1 MAKKARTPAPPKRPV
16 QAPKRRTPQQP
27 PPSDRRKLLL
37 LFGFAAAGLVAL
49 AVVIAVIVL
58 VGGKKASSVS
68 ASSTAKVASTMR
80 AAGCTYRD
88 TPGIKADPLHR
99 NVPNVEMKV
108 TFNGGKPVDANGVH
122 YWTYP
127 PANGPHYG
135 IPAVWNFYD
144 SAVPVLQVVHN
155 EEHGGVILWWGPKVP
170 QSEVEQLR
178 AFYQSSPVAMIGT
191 PAPKLGS
198 KVAITAWTGNP
209 SHYFQNG
216 DYGEGHV
223 AVCPSFNEH
232 AFTVFRDAYRGH
244 GPEGIPMNSAQP
256 GT

>member
-1 MAKKARTPAPPKRPV
+1 M
-16 QAPKRRTPQQP
+16 
-27 PPSDRRKLLL
+27 LL
-37 LFGFAAAGLVAL
+37 LFGFAAAGLIAL
-49 AVVIAVIVL
+49 AVVIGVIVL
-58 VGGKKASSVS
+58 AGGKKSSGASNG
-68 ASSTAKVASTMR
+68 STTAVANTMR
-80 AAGCTYRD
+80 AAGCTYRN

-99 NVPNVEMKV
+99 NVPNVEMNV
-108 TFNGGKPVDANGVH
+108 TFNGGKPVDKSGVH

-144 SAVPVLQVVHN
+144 EPVPVLQVVHN

-178 AFYQSSPVAMIGT
+178 SFYQSDPLGMVGT
-191 PAPKLGS
+191 PAPRLGN
-198 KVAITAWTGNP
+198 KVAITAWSGDP

-223 AVCPSFNEH
+223 AVCSQFNQH
-232 AFTVFRDAYRGH
+232 AFTVFRDAFRGK
-244 GPEGIPMNSAQP
+244 GPEGIPLSSLQP